1 MVWAGVWA
9 AAIMALTFIVFM
21 LQNTDGVQISF
32 FGLHGELPLAVALLI
47 AMVTGILLTLVLGS
61 ARITQVRRLA
71 RRRRR

>member
-9 AAIMALTFIVFM
+9 AAITALVFIVFM
-21 LQNTDGVQISF
+21 LQNTAGVQISF

-47 AMVTGILLTLVLGS
+47 AGILLTLVLGS